1 MTPTDGPLP
10 RRIWATELLGA
21 LCRDALTF
29 KKHLQKKK
37 EKRKKKKK
45 YLQHKKRHQNA
56 QMITFEA
63 SLSHSVRAGVKI
75 HSFIQSTII

>member
-10 RRIWATELLGA
+10 RRIWATKLLGA

-37 EKRKKKKK
+37 KKKKK
-45 YLQHKKRHQNA
+45 HLQHKKGHQNA

-75 HSFIQSTII
+75 HSFNNYLRSIY